1 MWERSPTA
9 RLIWGIAFFL
19 LLIGLGNA
27 AAGTGKAGWIAAFL
41 LVVAIGFA
49 QLLVAGP
56 TEGRLWDS
64 PLTKLLYAYIAVW
77 GLYVFGKGAI
87 ETGSA
92 AMVLLFVAL
101 AALITLQLAVVV
113 RELLSARAMSRTPQ

>member
-9 RLIWGIAFFL
+9 RLIWGTALAVL
-19 LLIGLGNA
+19 LVFSGGVAISSGALL
-27 AAGTGKAGWIAAFL
+27 WIAAFL
-41 LVVAIGFA
+41 LIAAIGLA
-49 QLLVAGP
+49 QLLIAGP

-64 PLTKLLYAYIAVW
+64 PLTKLLYAYIALW

-92 AMVLLFVAL
+92 FSIAFLVLLAG
-101 AALITLQLAVVV
+101 LIVLQLV
-113 RELLSARAMSRTPQ
+113 SAAQDRKEA